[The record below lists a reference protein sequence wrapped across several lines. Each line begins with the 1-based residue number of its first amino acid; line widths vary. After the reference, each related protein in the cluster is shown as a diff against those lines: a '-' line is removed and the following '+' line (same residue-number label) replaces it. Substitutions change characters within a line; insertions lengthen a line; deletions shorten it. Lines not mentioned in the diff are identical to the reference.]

1 MSEIVATKPFDG
13 QKPGTSGLRKKVTVF
28 AQPHYAENFIQSVFD
43 TLSGFEG
50 KTLVIGGDGR
60 YYNKEV
66 IVTAIQMAAAN
77 GFGRVLVGRD
87 GLLSTPAAS
96 NVIRQYDAFGGLILS
111 ASHNPGG
118 PDGDFGIKYN
128 IGNGGPAPEKI
139 TDAIFANTQKISQY
153 RIERGNVDLSKI
165 GTAKLG
171 NMTVQ
176 VIDPVDDYAALMQK
190 LFDFDAIAAMFKS
203 GFRMKFDGMGAIT
216 GPYGTRV
223 LETMLGAGAG
233 TVMNGT
239 PLPDFGGHHPDPN
252 LVHAKEL
259 VDLVMPAGG
268 PEFGAASDGDGDRNL
283 IIGRGMYVTPSDS
296 LAIIAANA
304 QLAPGYASGIAGVA
318 RSMPTSCAADLVAKK
333 LGINSFETPT
343 GWKFFGNLLD
353 AGLATV
359 CGEESFGTG
368 SNHVREKDGLWAVLM
383 WLNIL
388 ARRKQSV
395 KDIVTAHW
403 NEYGRNFYTRHD
415 YEEVDSDSANRLMKA
430 LRDSLPSRIGK
441 DSIVTADDF
450 AYLDPVDNSSTSAQ
464 GVRLIFDNGSRIIYR
479 LSGTGTAGATFAS
492 PTRFVHYAVGS
503 AVANKFAALNARGDR
518 ESLRAFVQIRST
530 GLSGHRSPAPSSF
543 SHSANLCSGCL
554 DRSSKP
560 AIR

>member
-1 MSEIVATKPFDG
+1 MGSQCHHLFQSLSIHGEVMGSYATIETKPFAG

-43 TLSGFEG
+43 VLQGFQG

-60 YYNKEV
+60 FHNDTV
-66 IVTAIQMAAAN
+66 IKTAVRMAAAN
-77 GFGRVLVGRD
+77 GFGRVIVGRN

-96 NVIRQYDAFGGLILS
+96 HLIRLNSAFGGLILS

-128 IGNGGPAPEKI
+128 ASNGGPAPESL
-139 TDAIFANTQKISQY
+139 TDAIYARTQTITQYKIS
-153 RIERGNVDLSKI
+153 EGDVDL
-165 GTAKLG
+165 AKLG
-171 NMTVQ
+171 AQNCSGMTVA
-176 VIDPVDDYAALMQK
+176 VVDPVDDYATLMQS
-190 LFDFDAIAAMFKS
+190 LFDFDAISAMFKS

-216 GPYGTRV
+216 GPYGSTIFEK
-223 LETMLGAGAG
+223 LLGAGAG

-259 VDLVMPAGG
+259 VDLVMPDGG
-268 PEFGAASDGDGDRNL
+268 PDFGAASDGDGDRNL

-304 QLAPGYASGIAGVA
+304 KCAPGYAKGIAGVA

-368 SNHVREKDGLWAVLM
+368 SNHVREKDGVWAVLM

-388 ARRKQSV
+388 AKRKQSV

-403 NEYGRNFYTRHD
+403 HEYGRNFYTRHD
-415 YEEVDSDSANRLMKA
+415 YEEVDSEAAATMMKK
-430 LRDSLPSRIGK
+430 LRDSLPSRASK
-441 DSIVTADDF
+441 DGIKTADDF
-450 AYLDPVDNSSTSAQ
+450 SYLDPIDKSTSSSQ
-464 GVRLIFDNGSRIIYR
+464 GVRLIFENGSRIIYR
-479 LSGTGTAGATFAS
+479 LSGTGTAGATLRVYVEKYEADVTKHHLDPQVALKDMIAFAGHAAGIAHHTGRNA
-492 PTRFVHYAVGS
+492 PTV
-503 AVANKFAALNARGDR
+503 
-518 ESLRAFVQIRST
+518 IT
-530 GLSGHRSPAPSSF
+530 
-543 SHSANLCSGCL
+543 
-554 DRSSKP
+554 
-560 AIR
+560 